1 MIGRIKKNLEEL
13 LIKKNFEL
21 LFLKFFGYISSIVLT
36 IILVRYLSPSAL
48 GAFYYIMAI
57 SGILTYVFG
66 LGISGAIIPLMS
78 EGKFLH
84 NEIWTAMLYAGAII
98 GILLFSILYFSNY
111 ALNIFSTRI
120 ELFLWYSSMIAPLKI
135 IQLNFYNYFLS
146 RGKLLLALILNE
158 GNGRNF
164 IMLFFIGISFQIGNE
179 INLNTILKIF
189 ILSNLIIV
197 IIGLI
202 FSFNFA
208 RLINIECLKNYSLL
222 SIRFYPS
229 LVTLNSTS
237 NLFDIF
243 INNLFG
249 PISLAAFSLAKRLTS
264 PLLFF
269 SEIIGMYFI
278 RVANLFFK
286 RENEKVIG
294 LHNKCVFYSFVL
306 TIFLTLCYIPL
317 LFTFIAD
324 YLNFNSFE
332 NVEEILIICLLGTLI
347 QSIFIF
353 SKSFLRVT
361 AKYMQTTILDLG
373 VIITGSI
380 IFYLLYIFQI
390 DQPIF
395 GPLSIITI
403 ISLKSIFAYLIFK
416 RIVY

>member
-84 NEIWTAMLYAGAII
+84 NEICTVMLYAGAII